1 MSSMTDLTFDFIT
14 DDQFR
19 ASLQSDHREIVR
31 AAEIGAWKAIHVLA
45 GSIIEALLVEY
56 LVVSKMKPKGKDP
69 LTITLSEAIKACEE
83 AKVLSPRTSSLCDVI
98 KDYRNLIHP
107 GRLIRLQD
115 KYGESSAQ
123 IVLAL
128 VEIITTEV
136 AQKRKEN
143 YGLTAEQIVRKISI
157 DERSL
162 SLVPHLLTETKEYER
177 RRLVERVI
185 PEACFAESADW
196 LKNETTLNTLK
207 SCYRLALS
215 SLPQSDQ
222 NKAAER
228 FVQLVREESS
238 EKITAYADT
247 FFSCGDI
254 QYLSA
259 NDRALVKNYIFA
271 RLDGRKIGGEFPADF
286 LVMLV
291 GIGPYLEDED
301 INKFTNICIRFVLSG
316 VDESQKGF
324 SALLTGEYQALKT
337 PELQNKVEN
346 HINAWLKY
354 AKERN
359 YSPERIERLKYLAVE
374 CSDIPF

>member
-1 MSSMTDLTFDFIT
+1 MSSTTDLTFDFIT

-56 LVVSKMKPKGKDP
+56 LVVSKIKPKGKDP
-69 LTITLSEAIKACEE
+69 MTVTLGEAIKACEE
-83 AKVLSPRTSSLCDVI
+83 ATVLSSRTSSLCDVI

-115 KYGESSAQ
+115 QYGESSAQ

-128 VEIITTEV
+128 VEIITNEV
-136 AQKRKEN
+136 ALKRKEN

-157 DERSL
+157 DEQSKF
-162 SLVPHLLTETKEYER
+162 LVPHLLTETKEYER
-177 RRLVERVI
+177 RRLVEKVI
-185 PEACFAESADW
+185 SEAYFAENSDW
-196 LKNETTLNTLK
+196 LKNETTIDTLK
-207 SCYRLALS
+207 NCYRLALS

-222 NKAAER
+222 TKAAER
-228 FVQLVREESS
+228 FVKLVREESS
-238 EKITAYADT
+238 EKITAYADA

-254 QYLSA
+254 QHLST
-259 NDRALVKNYIFA
+259 NDGILVKKYIFS
-271 RLDGRKIGGEFPADF
+271 RFEGLKIGGEFPADF
-286 LVMLV
+286 LIMLV
-291 GIGPYLEDED
+291 GIGPYLEDQD
-301 INKFTNICIRFVLSG
+301 IIKFTNMCIRFVLSG
-316 VDESQKGF
+316 VDKSQKGF
-324 SALLTGEYQALKT
+324 EALLTGEYQALKT
-337 PELQNKVEN
+337 SELQTKVEN
-346 HINAWLKY
+346 HINVWLKF

-359 YSPERIERLKYLAVE
+359 YSPERIERLQHLAVE